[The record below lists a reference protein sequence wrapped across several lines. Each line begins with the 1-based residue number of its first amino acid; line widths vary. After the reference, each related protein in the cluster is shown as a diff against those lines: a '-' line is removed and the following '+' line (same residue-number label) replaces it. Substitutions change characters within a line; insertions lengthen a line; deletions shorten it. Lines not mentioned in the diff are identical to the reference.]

1 VFGDARLTLKEAPPN
16 SFNMLLLD
24 AFSGDGVPMHLLTRE
39 AIDMYL
45 GKVAPDG
52 LLVFHVSNNYVDLTR
67 VLRGYARE
75 TGSRM
80 LVARYRPTAA
90 ERARGAFL
98 VDAVATS
105 RSEETLRRLDA
116 VDLWDPLPLEG
127 PSVLWTDDHHD
138 IIGIMD
144 WGRLRRGG

>member
-1 VFGDARLTLKEAPPN
+1 MSSATSEVTLPLA
-16 SFNMLLLD
+16 
-24 AFSGDGVPMHLLTRE
+24 GIRV
-39 AIDMYL
+39 
-45 GKVAPDG
+45 
-52 LLVFHVSNNYVDLTR
+52 VDLTR

-80 LVARYRPTAA
+80 LVARYLPSAA

-116 VDLWDPLPLEG
+116 VELWGPLPLEG
-127 PSVLWTDDHHD
+127 PSVLWTDDHHG
-138 IIGIMD
+138 IIDIMD